1 MKATNRQQI
10 LKSVND
16 LIQSVTSLVDS
27 MSSATE
33 AARPARTV
41 ASASRGRRGG
51 ARGAWTSERRAKL
64 KRSIASYWSKL
75 TPEQHA
81 ARVKKMLAG
90 RGLKP
95 KRGK

>member
-10 LKSVND
+10 MKSVNE
-16 LIQSVTSLVDS
+16 LIRSVTSLVDTLGS
-27 MSSATE
+27 AASS
-33 AARPARTV
+33 RPAK
-41 ASASRGRRGG
+41 AGAGRRGG
-51 ARGAWTSERRAKL
+51 ARGAWTAQRRAKL

-75 TPEQHA
+75 TPQQHA
-81 ARVKKMLAG
+81 ERVRKMLAG